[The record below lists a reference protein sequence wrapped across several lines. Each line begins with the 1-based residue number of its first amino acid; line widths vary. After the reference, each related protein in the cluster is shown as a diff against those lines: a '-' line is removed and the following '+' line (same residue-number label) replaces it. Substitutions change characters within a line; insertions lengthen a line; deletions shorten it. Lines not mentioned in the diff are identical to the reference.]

1 MNSVQNHLR
10 KYPHART
17 SSLIWRA
24 KRDET
29 TEILQREIEAKRP
42 KPAPLPWWK
51 RLVRAL
57 GGQR

>member
-29 TEILQREIEAKRP
+29 TAILQREIQSRNP
-42 KPAPLPWWK
+42 KPLPWWK
-51 RLVRAL
+51 RLTRAL

>member
-17 SSLIWRA
+17 SSLTHLA

-29 TEILQREIEAKRP
+29 TAALQRYVASKM
-42 KPAPLPWWK
+42 PWWK
-51 RLVRAL
+51 RLARAL
-57 GGQR
+57 GGKM